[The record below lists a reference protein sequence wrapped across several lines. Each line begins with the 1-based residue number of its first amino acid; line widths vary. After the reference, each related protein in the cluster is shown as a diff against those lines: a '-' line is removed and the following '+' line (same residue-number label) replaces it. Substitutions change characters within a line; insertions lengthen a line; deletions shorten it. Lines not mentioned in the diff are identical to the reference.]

1 MLLIEQQRRNE
12 EQRQRRALQEVST
25 IEKQK
30 QEFELQK
37 WKDTGFEDE
46 IARVYQNPTER
57 RKAAAAQKV
66 SKKQTQGL
74 KPQITTGPDYKNIS
88 KRIAE

>member
-1 MLLIEQQRRNE
+1 M
-12 EQRQRRALQEVST
+12 

-46 IARVYQNPTER
+46 ISRVYQNPTER

-66 SKKQTQGL
+66 SKK
-74 KPQITTGPDYKNIS
+74 
-88 KRIAE
+88 

>member
-1 MLLIEQQRRNE
+1 M
-12 EQRQRRALQEVST
+12 

-66 SKKQTQGL
+66 SKKQAQGL
-74 KPQITTGPDYKNIS
+74 KPQIATGPDYKNIS